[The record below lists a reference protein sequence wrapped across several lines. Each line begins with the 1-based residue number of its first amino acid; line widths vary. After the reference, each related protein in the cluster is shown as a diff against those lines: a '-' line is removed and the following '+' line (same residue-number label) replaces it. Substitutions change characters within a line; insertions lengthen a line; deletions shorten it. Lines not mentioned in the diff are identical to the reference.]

1 MVFSSRTITAHSLAV
16 LIFTGSNCASSLDE
30 CEREL
35 FITSDN
41 IEETSY
47 GSEKVAFLQH
57 FIHQRT
63 DKNFS
68 VAASSSS
75 LTAPTNG
82 DDIVH
87 RTFDPIIHLPVVHKY
102 ITSIRIEL
110 IFVWR
115 ECLHITDTKT
125 LVVLHVQKA

>member
-1 MVFSSRTITAHSLAV
+1 M

-57 FIHQRT
+57 FIHQRK

-68 VAASSSS
+68 ASS
-75 LTAPTNG
+75 LTAPTDG
-82 DDIVH
+82 DDIVQ
-87 RTFDPIIHLPVVHKY
+87 RTFDPIIHLPVAHKY